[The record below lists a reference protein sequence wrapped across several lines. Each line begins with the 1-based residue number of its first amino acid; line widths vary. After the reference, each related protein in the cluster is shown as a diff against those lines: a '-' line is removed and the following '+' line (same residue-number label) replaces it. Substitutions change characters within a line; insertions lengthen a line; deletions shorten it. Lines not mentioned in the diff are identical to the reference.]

1 MHYSAWAARRQAVSV
16 CPSCTGSYRP
26 LQCSVMLVLG
36 LETAGE
42 HGCVGLVQD
51 DRVLSEIVFHAAM
64 KHGERLLPAVEAALE
79 LAEIQKRDLDLIVAS
94 VGPGS
99 FTGLRIG
106 LSMAKGLARAL
117 EIPLVGVSAFEAYAQ
132 RAAFWPGPVW
142 VLLPDRRDWIY
153 AAGYEADQVAHA
165 PQALPLG
172 EFLEGLTAPGPGRVL
187 FIGPGAE
194 LHHDALAGYG
204 VVASSA
210 MNRPSGVQIA
220 QLGLERYRRS
230 KGGDALYTLEPLY
243 LQPPLASEPPT
254 RPQRQK
260 RKDEAKIKL

>member
-1 MHYSAWAARRQAVSV
+1 
-16 CPSCTGSYRP
+16 
-26 LQCSVMLVLG
+26 MLVLG

-42 HGCVGLVQD
+42 HGCVGLVLD

-64 KHGERLLPAVEAALE
+64 KHGERLLPAVEAALG
-79 LAEIQKRDLDLIVAS
+79 LAEIQKRDLDLIVVS

-99 FTGLRIG
+99 FTGLRIA
-106 LSMAKGLARAL
+106 LSKAKGLARAL
-117 EIPLVGVSAFEAYAQ
+117 EIPLVGVSAFEAYVQ

-153 AAGYEADQVAHA
+153 AAGYEAGQVAHA

-172 EFLEGLTAPGPGRVL
+172 EFLEGLQAPGRAL

-194 LHHDALAGYG
+194 LHRDALEGFG
-204 VVASSA
+204 TVASSA

-220 QLGLERYRRS
+220 QLGLERYHREGRNE
-230 KGGDALYTLEPLY
+230 LYTLEPLY
-243 LQPPLASEPPT
+243 LQPPLASESEPPT
-254 RPQRQK
+254 RRQRQK

>member
-1 MHYSAWAARRQAVSV
+1 
-16 CPSCTGSYRP
+16 
-26 LQCSVMLVLG
+26 MLVLG

-42 HGCVGLVQD
+42 HGCVGLIHD
-51 DRVLSEIVFHAAM
+51 DQVLSEIVFHAAM

-79 LAEIQKRDLDLIVAS
+79 LAEIQKRDLTLIVTS

-117 EIPLVGVSAFEAYAQ
+117 EVPLVGVSAFEAYAQ
-132 RAAFWPGPVW
+132 RAAFWPGPIW

-153 AAGYEADQVAHA
+153 AAGYEEGRAVR
-165 PQALPLG
+165 PPEALPLG
-172 EFLEGLTAPGPGRVL
+172 EFLEGLKAPGRAL

-194 LHHDALAGYG
+194 LHRDALEGFG
-204 VVASSA
+204 TVVSPV

-220 QLGLERYRRS
+220 QLGLERYRRE
-230 KGGDALYTLEPLY
+230 GRDELYTLEPLY
-243 LQPPLASEPPT
+243 LQPPLAAEAP
-254 RPQRQK
+254 RRQEQK
-260 RKDEAKIKL
+260 QKYKDKKEEDQAKIKL

>member
-1 MHYSAWAARRQAVSV
+1 
-16 CPSCTGSYRP
+16 
-26 LQCSVMLVLG
+26 MLVLG

-79 LAEIQKRDLDLIVAS
+79 LAEVQKRDLELIVAS

-117 EIPLVGVSAFEAYAQ
+117 EVPLVGVSAFEAYVQ

-153 AAGYEADQVAHA
+153 AAGYEAGQVAHA

-172 EFLEGLTAPGPGRVL
+172 EFLEGLKASGRVL

-194 LHHDALAGYG
+194 LYHDALEGYG

-220 QLGLERYRRS
+220 QLGLESYRR
-230 KGGDALYTLEPLY
+230 KGGDELYTLEPLY

-254 RPQRQK
+254 RQQQQH
-260 RKDEAKIKL
+260 KDEAKIKL